1 MEPLSVARIIEEVVL
16 LVDHKIREKSIDLRL
31 PARQDEILVFGE
43 ENSLK
48 QVFVNLLI
56 NSVEAVLEHGTIEIG
71 VKRIEPDDCVEVSI
85 IDNGCGISTEIKDRI
100 FDPFF
105 STKAGRKNT
114 GLGLSICQ
122 HIVESHEGVILC
134 ESRDNTT
141 MSVRLPI
148 YRE

>member
-1 MEPLSVARIIEEVVL
+1 
-16 LVDHKIREKSIDLRL
+16 VDHKIHEKSIDLRL
-31 PARQDEILVFGE
+31 PECPEEVRVYGE

-56 NSVEAVLEHGTIEIG
+56 NSVEVVLEHGTIEIA
-71 VKRIEPDDCVEVSI
+71 VKQIEPDDCVEVSI

-134 ESRDNTT
+134 ESGGNTT